1 MVLLPL
7 IFCHL
12 AQALDLLMTDEKRG
26 LKFCFE
32 EEEMSKEREIWY
44 NYKNSSDYLCIG
56 VSAMR
61 VCVWVTTIERERCI
75 WNICTI
81 YACMYFND
89 IRTQEFHC

>member
-32 EEEMSKEREIWY
+32 GEEMSKEREI
-44 NYKNSSDYLCIG
+44 
-56 VSAMR
+56 
-61 VCVWVTTIERERCI
+61 
-75 WNICTI
+75 
-81 YACMYFND
+81 
-89 IRTQEFHC
+89 